1 MFYYIFVFIPV
12 SLFLWSKERKNHMIR
27 SSILTMTCYT
37 AALITFTFYIAKD
50 SYYYNAIDYLFSIPL
65 PVWNRIMF
73 LAIPSNLL
81 IRMLNFFTLATI
93 FFSVQFACDWSNYAR
108 RSFITRLMLVV
119 FTIEWIL
126 YDPAFCKM
134 LYLLLYPDVLS
145 YRQFCI
151 FQSSVHIVT
160 VLFHVSFIGFGL
172 LLFWNHYRN
181 SSPIRL
187 MKLSSASIAVCHSL
201 IMISYVMLFGY
212 YPACL
217 VKVSKIAGIVSY
229 TTAPMIR
236 KRWFTM
242 FFPYYLL
249 ISFLLICFC
258 IYQTTRISSR
268 MEDNSL
274 TISKQI
280 SAADTTSKV
289 FCHYIKNE
297 ILAIQSEIELLE
309 PVENQKETFSEIEK
323 RCQSLYERL
332 DELHKSTKASTLTLS
347 EHNVSDILKNLLYN
361 FSYELQDCHTE
372 CSLPAEPLF
381 AMIDETYF
389 YQALHNIVTNAIDA
403 MKDCPT
409 NQRRLTISAES
420 VNRWI
425 CIRIC
430 DTGKGI
436 PEDALPK
443 VFTPFYSS
451 YPTKSHWGIGLSLT
465 YKIITAHE
473 GHIDMESEIGKGTTV
488 KILIP
493 QISTKNKTNE
503 KEHKNYE

>member
-1 MFYYIFVFIPV
+1 MFYYIFVFILV
-12 SLFLWSKERKNHMIR
+12 SFFMWCKERKSHMIR
-27 SSILTMTCYT
+27 CSILAMACYT
-37 AALITFTFYIAKD
+37 AALITFTLYIAKD

-65 PVWNRIMF
+65 PVWNKIMF
-73 LAIPSNLL
+73 ISIPSGLL

-93 FFSVQFACDWSNYAR
+93 FFSMQFTCDWLNYSKR
-108 RSFITRLMLVV
+108 KSVLKIMLGVFI
-119 FTIEWIL
+119 IEWIL

-134 LYLLLYPDVLS
+134 IYLVLYPNFLN
-145 YRQFCI
+145 YRQFSLL
-151 FQSSVHIVT
+151 QSGIHFAT
-160 VLFHVSFIGFGL
+160 VLFNTGSIVL
-172 LLFWNHYRN
+172 ELWLFWENYRK

-187 MKLSSASIAVCHSL
+187 IKLSAASIAICHGL

-217 VKVSKIAGIVSY
+217 IKVSKVAGIISY
-229 TTAPMIR
+229 VTAPMIR

-249 ISFLLICFC
+249 VSFVLICVC
-258 IYQTTRISSR
+258 IYRTTLISSR
-268 MEDNSL
+268 MEDKSL

-297 ILAIQSEIELLE
+297 ILAIQSEIEFLDPTE
-309 PVENQKETFSEIEK
+309 DQKETFSEIEK

-332 DELHKSTKASTLTLS
+332 DLLHKSTKASTLTLT
-347 EHNVSDILKNLLYN
+347 ENNVSDILKHLLQN
-361 FSYELQDCHTE
+361 FSYELQEYHAE
-372 CSLPAEPLF
+372 CILPKEPLP

-403 MKDCPT
+403 MKECPDS
-409 NQRRLTISAES
+409 NRKLTLSAES
-420 VNRWI
+420 IHNWI
-425 CIRIC
+425 CIRIS

-436 PEDALPK
+436 PADVLPK
-443 VFTPFYSS
+443 VFAPFYSS
-451 YPTKSHWGIGLSLT
+451 YPTKAHWGIGLSLT

-473 GHIDMESEIGKGTTV
+473 GHIDIESEIGKGTTV

-493 QISTKNKTNE
+493 QISTKNKPNE
-503 KEHKNYE
+503 KE